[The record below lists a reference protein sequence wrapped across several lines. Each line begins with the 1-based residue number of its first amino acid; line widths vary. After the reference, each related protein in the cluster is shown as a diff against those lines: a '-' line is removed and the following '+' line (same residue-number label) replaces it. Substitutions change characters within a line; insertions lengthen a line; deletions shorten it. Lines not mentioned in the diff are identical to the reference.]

1 MYQLKNMKAIC
12 IDSSDKPSKIPQ
24 NEWITE
30 GETYTITRIVRMGL
44 EKNKFGV
51 LLKEVQLS
59 SQSFPYELYDA
70 ARFLPLDILANIK
83 EEEEVTVKEADLELI

>member
-1 MYQLKNMKAIC
+1 MKAVC
-12 IDSSDKPSKIPQ
+12 IDNSNKPSKIPQ

-83 EEEEVTVKEADLELI
+83 EEEEVTVKEADLELV